1 MKFTTKQRAKL
12 PNCTL
17 IAIAIYL
24 FGDGAE
30 GILVLIFFSLIK
42 PVLVFIL
49 TMLFNKS
56 CIISHFKIARSA
68 GNFAVLHPTSL
79 VKGL

>member
-1 MKFTTKQRAKL
+1 MKFTTKQRNFLSCAPEKSWNFSADL
-12 PNCTL
+12 
-17 IAIAIYL
+17 
-24 FGDGAE
+24 
-30 GILVLIFFSLIK
+30 FSLLK

-49 TMLFNKS
+49 PVSFNKP